1 MPLSVEVQQMA
12 EKTIKVM
19 IKEPRQDALV
29 LEVKNSYGVCRDLI
43 GGGWLETV
51 WIEKGVVMIC
61 DEEGKLKGLTPNFV
75 LPKLRDIICGPV
87 FFCSANSEGDFTSLN
102 EEQIAFV
109 KKLVKE
115 NELV

>member
-1 MPLSVEVQQMA
+1 MA
-12 EKTIKVM
+12 EKTIRVL

-29 LEVKNSYGVCRDLI
+29 MEVKNSYGVLRDLI
-43 GGGWLETV
+43 GGGYLESV
-51 WIEKGVVMIC
+51 WVDNGIVMIC

-87 FFCSANSEGDFTSLN
+87 FFCSADAEGDFTSLN
-102 EEQIAFV
+102 EEQLALA
-109 KKLVKE
+109 KKLVEE